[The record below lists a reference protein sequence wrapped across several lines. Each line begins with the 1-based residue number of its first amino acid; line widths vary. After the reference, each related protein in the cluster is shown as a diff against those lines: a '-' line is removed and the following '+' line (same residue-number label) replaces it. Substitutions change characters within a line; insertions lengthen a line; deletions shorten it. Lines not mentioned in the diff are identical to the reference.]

1 MPSEQNLSI
10 SDGIGISKKA
20 SRQLRRRMKYACPCE
35 RGNAPS
41 CKIIR
46 PHKIGLPQAVLYCGV
61 FYGLFGLWIYYRSST
76 NTV

>member
-20 SRQLRRRMKYACPCE
+20 SRQLRRRMKYARPCE

-41 CKIIR
+41 CKI
-46 PHKIGLPQAVLYCGV
+46 
-61 FYGLFGLWIYYRSST
+61 
-76 NTV
+76 